1 MNMVL
6 TVNIGC
12 SRFPSGNLALSY
24 HASPLFRTTISFL
37 RSSQCDILPSEPR
50 GVLMGMKCSLRI
62 LPVCHPPGGHTM
74 AQFWRKIT
82 TPCQN
87 WYEIRSTKTKS
98 RPKANWVSKY
108 LYTIMGW
115 RTWKTPFFSGIGWW
129 CVRNWVQENVR
140 GCVVFLYFL
149 FVFVFAKKR
158 LEACPQLGNRRC
170 KRKRHGCSCTC
181 SSTEGYMLLTNH
193 SPPRGLQD
201 QTPLPRNTFPSFCH
215 QHGPRVVDGCI
226 ALLGERHLPI
236 ILSQALLAVED
247 AHLGLL

>member
-1 MNMVL
+1 M
-6 TVNIGC
+6 
-12 SRFPSGNLALSY
+12 
-24 HASPLFRTTISFL
+24 
-37 RSSQCDILPSEPR
+37 
-50 GVLMGMKCSLRI
+50 
-62 LPVCHPPGGHTM
+62 
-74 AQFWRKIT
+74 
-82 TPCQN
+82 
-87 WYEIRSTKTKS
+87 
-98 RPKANWVSKY
+98 
-108 LYTIMGW
+108 
-115 RTWKTPFFSGIGWW
+115 
-129 CVRNWVQENVR
+129 
-140 GCVVFLYFL
+140 YFL

-236 ILSQALLAVED
+236 ILSQAGACNRS
-247 AHLGLL
+247 AHLPQVQHKHTHWLGGTKDFAEETTGDENLNWIVVSRGSHCCLRGVWLPPPFDYYTHLL